1 MTITTAALI
10 GLLVGTMGTTG
21 TFMWLQSK
29 DTTQQQILD
38 NQSKALTDL
47 ATIQGKLATGEQ
59 EIRKQLTNTDLL
71 AVSCSEDWMT
81 QHTNMLCREMFCRLQ
96 TREGDGASQKEC
108 DEISNIANTFFIIEE
123 CKNNKMEIDTCL
135 TVLDKRK

>member
-21 TFMWLQSK
+21 TFIWVKSK

-59 EIRKQLTNTDLL
+59 EIRKQLTDTDLL
-71 AVSCSEDWMT
+71 ASTS
-81 QHTNMLCREMFCRLQ
+81 
-96 TREGDGASQKEC
+96 
-108 DEISNIANTFFIIEE
+108 
-123 CKNNKMEIDTCL
+123 
-135 TVLDKRK
+135 